1 MLSRSTISL
10 SVGQTICCLSR
21 PPHLLCS
28 MLKRSCSEEAA
39 VKSFT
44 GIETNPKEMVPEAM
58 ARAAMSVML
67 TSTATLEKEFDEN
80 RRIQRRA
87 SHT

>member
-1 MLSRSTISL
+1 
-10 SVGQTICCLSR
+10 
-21 PPHLLCS
+21 

-39 VKSFT
+39 VNSFT

-80 RRIQRRA
+80 AWIQRRRA